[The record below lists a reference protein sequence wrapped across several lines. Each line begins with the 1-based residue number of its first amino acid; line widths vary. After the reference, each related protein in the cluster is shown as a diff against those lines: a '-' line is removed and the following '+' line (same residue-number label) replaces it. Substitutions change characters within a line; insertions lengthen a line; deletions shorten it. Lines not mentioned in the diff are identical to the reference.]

1 LVTGDVVGGT
11 GTLTN
16 NSTIMGSGTLGN
28 GQIAIIN
35 GNLINA
41 NLNGQTLT
49 VNPTSFTNNV
59 GSIARASNGGIL
71 DFTGNVTNNGTLD
84 AAATSTIDVAG
95 TLSGTGLVTGNGTL
109 VTPTFTSNGTVTPG
123 TGGAPGTLAITGNYT
138 QAANGTLVIQ
148 VNGTTPG
155 TGYSVLNVSGTA
167 NLGGNLQLQSNGL
180 FVGANGLLLTF
191 LNATTVNNTFAALNN
206 LSGVGFNVIYNAN
219 NVQLQVTQ
227 LANGFARP
235 GLTPN
240 QLAVAVNLDQGVP
253 TATGSF
259 ATLIGALQFL
269 PAVQLP
275 GVLDEASPQSLQ
287 VWRHMAFDDATFAS
301 QQTGNHLANGRD
313 GITGFDGSQFHAM
326 DSTVDPSL
334 SQIKGRL
341 LAWSPTLR
349 PGLLSDSASPVLA
362 GVDMKE
368 VKSAPTNEMSA
379 DQWSTFVAGDVILA
393 DLSHN
398 EDLAHQDYT
407 TGSVTLGAD
416 YRLDAHFTVGGLFA
430 YGHTDA
436 DLDHIGS
443 KTTDDSYSPGV
454 YASYVDGGWY
464 GNGLFSYGYNSYTS
478 DRNINLGTLS
488 GDNRGATQG
497 NLYVG
502 NLTGG
507 YEFKQCGWKF
517 GPVASLQYAHLDIN
531 SFTEQGPSALNVAS
545 QSDDSLRSQLG
556 AEARYA
562 AHVRGFCG
570 PCTLTPHISA
580 TWQHEFMDNSG
591 GITSQFNGSGA
602 GSFTVQASSPERD
615 SAFIDTGLDAQ
626 VSSDVTLFTDYQTQV
641 GQSHFFAQSIQ
652 AGLKVGF

>member
-1 LVTGDVVGGT
+1 
-11 GTLTN
+11 
-16 NSTIMGSGTLGN
+16 
-28 GQIAIIN
+28 
-35 GNLINA
+35 
-41 NLNGQTLT
+41 
-49 VNPTSFTNNV
+49 
-59 GSIARASNGGIL
+59 
-71 DFTGNVTNNGTLD
+71 
-84 AAATSTIDVAG
+84 
-95 TLSGTGLVTGNGTL
+95 
-109 VTPTFTSNGTVTPG
+109 
-123 TGGAPGTLAITGNYT
+123 
-138 QAANGTLVIQ
+138 
-148 VNGTTPG
+148 
-155 TGYSVLNVSGTA
+155 
-167 NLGGNLQLQSNGL
+167 
-180 FVGANGLLLTF
+180 
-191 LNATTVNNTFAALNN
+191 
-206 LSGVGFNVIYNAN
+206 
-219 NVQLQVTQ
+219 
-227 LANGFARP
+227 
-235 GLTPN
+235 
-240 QLAVAVNLDQGVP
+240 VAVNLDQGVP

-478 DRNINLGTLS
+478 DRNIKPRHSLRRQPWRDAGQFVCGQLDGGLRVQAMRVEVWSGGQPAICSLGHQFIHGTRPLGAQRRQPERRLLAEPAWS
-488 GDNRGATQG
+488 GSPLRGACPG
-497 NLYVG
+497 LLRPLYSY
-502 NLTGG
+502 T
-507 YEFKQCGWKF
+507 
-517 GPVASLQYAHLDIN
+517 AH
-531 SFTEQGPSALNVAS
+531 QRHMA
-545 QSDDSLRSQLG
+545 
-556 AEARYA
+556 ARV
-562 AHVRGFCG
+562 HG
-570 PCTLTPHISA
+570 
-580 TWQHEFMDNSG
+580 
-591 GITSQFNGSGA
+591 
-602 GSFTVQASSPERD
+602 
-615 SAFIDTGLDAQ
+615 
-626 VSSDVTLFTDYQTQV
+626 
-641 GQSHFFAQSIQ
+641 
-652 AGLKVGF
+652 